1 MAMLKRLLNPYE
13 YWPEKK
19 LLIIGLAGAVAG
31 SLVAVPFNA
40 RFDGALDLHFV
51 ERIGIVRS
59 FADNTVSVFSL
70 FVPLY
75 LYGWTINRKTR
86 AVDILNAILIAR
98 IPYYVLPLLNI
109 QNVVLRSSSALVANT
124 LNGEPITVWAVA
136 VSILFAVFAI
146 AALAV
151 MIVLLYKGFR
161 TATNSKTLVHKI
173 LFAAC
178 VVIAEVLSKIL
189 LRYLVL

>member
-1 MAMLKRLLNPYE
+1 MAMLKQLLHPYE
-13 YWPEKK
+13 YWPENK

-51 ERIGIVRS
+51 ERISIVQS
-59 FADNTVSVFSL
+59 FADSAVNVCSL

-75 LYGWTINRKTR
+75 LYGWAINRKTR
-86 AVDILNAILIAR
+86 AVDILNAVLIAR
-98 IPYYVLPLLNI
+98 IAYYVLPLLNI
-109 QNVVLRSSSALVANT
+109 QDVVLRSTSALVAHS
-124 LNGEPITVWAVA
+124 LKGEPITVWDVA
-136 VSILFAVFAI
+136 VNILFAVCAF

-151 MIVLLYKGFR
+151 MVVLLYKGFR

-173 LFAAC
+173 LFATC
-178 VVIAEVLSKIL
+178 IVTAEILSKIL
-189 LRYLVL
+189 LSYLVL